1 MSAVGTTHSN
11 QQIGSHL
18 GDHRNL
24 IPVRIKIPFDALKPF
39 RMKAKS
45 RRLNASSTVGF

>member
-11 QQIGSHL
+11 LQIGSHL

-24 IPVRIKIPFDALKPF
+24 IPVRIKIPLDALQPF

-45 RRLNASSTVGF
+45 QRLDASCSGGF

>member
-11 QQIGSHL
+11 LQIGSHL
-18 GDHRNL
+18 GDQCNL
-24 IPVRIKIPFDALKPF
+24 IPERIKIPFDALKPF